1 MVTLTIR
8 TDDERIATYMVM
20 RELASGSVQFEILS
34 KRGQLIENK
43 IYDNLGMALNR
54 SALYINSHH
63 KDVNWKITAAPL
75 EGK

>member
-43 IYDNLGMALNR
+43 IYDNLVMALNR

-63 KDVNWKITAAPL
+63 KDVNWKITVAPL